1 MRYKGCK
8 KLSQFPDT
16 SLILDALLLGVSDE
30 VYLIDTSSMQLTY
43 VSESVLKDSIYDL
56 TCLKEHSLESLLG
69 ISQDVLQSH
78 IESHRG
84 HSYFVEVLQDQSP
97 LIGNIDHNQLRV
109 MVLQSNQQE
118 FVLIIKN
125 DINAYS
131 SDASL
136 TSKVNYEQ
144 KLREYEIRC
153 QSMVA
158 NTPGVVFQFQ
168 LDSNSEMKFIYLTE
182 GCTALLGLKADDL
195 ITDANL
201 LFSMMNARDR
211 SALRKRLQLSTVE
224 LSLLNWEGRVWIDG
238 WQDNKW
244 LDLRAI
250 PRVLSNGVIQWEG
263 IMTNITQGKNEKNEI
278 EKSRRELGELTA
290 HIHRIKEQERSA
302 IAREI
307 HDDLGGN
314 LTVIKIGLHS
324 MINRINAGKEI
335 ALENAKSL
343 EAIVDSTFE
352 AVHRI
357 SSDLRPNVLDL
368 GIVAALD
375 WQAKEFEKQL
385 AITCKFTCN
394 QAEVIVM
401 PEQAITLFRIFQ
413 ESMSNIVKHAHATHV
428 DVDLKA
434 GKHDIVMTISDNGV
448 GIKSGDTLK
457 SNSFGLRGM
466 RERATA
472 LHGSFNIAQ
481 SPNQGTVITL
491 TLPAD

>member
-1 MRYKGCK
+1 LQNLP
-8 KLSQFPDT
+8 KLPDT

-30 VYLIDTSSMQLTY
+30 VYLIDVASMQLVY
-43 VSESVLKDSIYDL
+43 VSDSALKDTGYNLES
-56 TCLKEHSLESLLG
+56 LKEHSLESLLG
-69 ISQDVLQSH
+69 VSQQALSAHVENHRDHTYFIAVSQDETPIIS
-78 IESHRG
+78 
-84 HSYFVEVLQDQSP
+84 
-97 LIGNIDHNQLRV
+97 NINHNQLRIKI
-109 MVLQSNQQE
+109 LQSDQQE
-118 FVLIIKN
+118 FILIVKN
-125 DINAYS
+125 DLNVISTNACFTCKGS
-131 SDASL
+131 
-136 TSKVNYEQ
+136 YEQ
-144 KLREYEIRC
+144 KLSEYETRC
-153 QSMVA
+153 QTMVA

-168 LDSNSEMKFIYLTE
+168 LDSSGEIKFIYLTE
-182 GCTALLGLKADDL
+182 GCNSLLGLKAADL
-195 ITDANL
+195 IEDASS
-201 LFSMMNARDR
+201 LFAMMNARDR
-211 SALRKRLQLSTVE
+211 SLLRKRLELSTIE

-250 PRVLSNGVIQWEG
+250 PRLLSNGVIQWEG
-263 IMTNITQGKNEKNEI
+263 IMTNITQGKSEKSEI

-314 LTVIKIGLHS
+314 LTAIKIGLSS
-324 MINRINAGKEI
+324 MVNRIKTDKNISVEQVHG
-335 ALENAKSL
+335 L

-385 AITCKFTCN
+385 DITCQFTCN

-428 DVDLKA
+428 DVDLNA
-434 GKHDIVMTISDNGV
+434 RKHDITMTIADNGV
-448 GIKSGDTLK
+448 GIKSGDALK
-457 SNSFGLRGM
+457 TNSFGLRGM

-472 LHGSFNIAQ
+472 LQGSFNVTQ
-481 SPNQGTVITL
+481 SGEQGTVITL
-491 TLPAD
+491 ILPTD